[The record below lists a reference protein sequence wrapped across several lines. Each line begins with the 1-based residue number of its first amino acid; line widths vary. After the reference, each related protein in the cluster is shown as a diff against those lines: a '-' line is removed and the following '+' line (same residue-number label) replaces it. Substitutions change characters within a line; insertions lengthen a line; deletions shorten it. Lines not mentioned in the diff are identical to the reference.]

1 MVATDGVGRDDGRPV
16 LADPPSR
23 PERPLAPVR
32 ASLAVGPLLAISA
45 VVVATL
51 VAFAGGYG
59 YHRDELYFLAAGEN
73 LSFGYPD
80 QGPLTPA
87 IAALMNAI
95 APESLTVL
103 RIPAALATGA
113 TVLLTG
119 MTAREIGGNGAA
131 QILGSAIAAV
141 ASVFLVT
148 GHLLSTTTFD
158 LLAWTLVCLLVAR
171 LLRGGDPRWWL
182 VVGLVFGLALLNKP
196 LIAFLAAGLLA
207 GTLAVGP
214 RQVLR
219 SGWLVL
225 GALIAVGLWAPW
237 LVWQAGQGWPQ
248 LEVAGA
254 ISGGGSTSSESRW
267 AFLPFQLLLVSPLLA
282 PVWIAGLLALLRRPS
297 LRAFRPFAVC
307 WVLLA
312 AAFILTAGK
321 PYYLAGMFAV
331 LIAAGAIELE
341 RWLGHGR
348 ARVRRRALGLA
359 IGLSAVV
366 SAVIALPVLPA
377 GSTGPVLAANEDV
390 GETIGWPEFVDTV
403 AGAAQR
409 LPPGAPD
416 PVIVAFNYGQAG
428 AIDRYGPALG
438 LSRAS
443 SGHNGYWYWTRPP
456 SGSGPVLAVGFASGQ
471 LDRRFSGC
479 RPAGRVDTPEGV
491 DNEED
496 GTLLALC
503 AGPADAWDRLWPR
516 LKRLG

>member
-1 MVATDGVGRDDGRPV
+1 M
-16 LADPPSR
+16 
-23 PERPLAPVR
+23 
-32 ASLAVGPLLAISA
+32 GPLLAISA

-51 VAFAGGYG
+51 IAFAGSYG

-80 QGPLTPA
+80 QGPLTPV

-95 APESLTVL
+95 APGSLTVL

-113 TVLLTG
+113 TVLLAG
-119 MTAREIGGNGAA
+119 MTARELGGNGRA

-171 LLRGGDPRWWL
+171 LLRGADPRWWL
-182 VVGLVFGLALLNKP
+182 AVGAVFGVALLNKP
-196 LIAFLAAGLLA
+196 LIAVLAVALLA
-207 GTLAVGP
+207 GILAVGP
-214 RQVLR
+214 RGALR
-219 SGWLVL
+219 SGWLWL
-225 GALIAVGLWAPW
+225 GALIAIALWTPW
-237 LVWQAGQGWPQ
+237 LVWQAGEGWPQ
-248 LEVAGA
+248 LEVADSIA
-254 ISGGGSTSSESRW
+254 GGGSISSESRW
-267 AFLPFQLLLVSPLLA
+267 AFLPFQLLLVSPVLA

-297 LRAFRPFAVC
+297 LRPFRPFAVC

-312 AAFILTAGK
+312 AGFLLTAGK

-331 LIAAGAIELE
+331 LIAAGAIETE
-341 RWLGHGR
+341 RWLRHGR
-348 ARVRRRALGLA
+348 ARVRRWALGLA
-359 IGLSAVV
+359 IALSAVV

-390 GETIGWPEFVDTV
+390 GETIGWPEFVGTV
-403 AGAAQR
+403 AGVSQTVPA
-409 LPPGAPD
+409 GSPD
-416 PVIVAFNYGQAG
+416 PVIVTWNYGQAG
-428 AIDRYGPALG
+428 AIDRFGPALG
-438 LSRAS
+438 LPGVF
-443 SGHNGYWYWTRPP
+443 SGHNGYWQWGPPP
-456 SGSGPVLAVGFASGQ
+456 SGSGPVLAVGFPRMQ
-471 LDRRFSGC
+471 LERRFSGC

-503 AGPADAWDRLWPR
+503 AGPAEPWDRLWPR

>member
-1 MVATDGVGRDDGRPV
+1 M
-16 LADPPSR
+16 
-23 PERPLAPVR
+23 
-32 ASLAVGPLLAISA
+32 
-45 VVVATL
+45 
-51 VAFAGGYG
+51 
-59 YHRDELYFLAAGEN
+59 
-73 LSFGYPD
+73 
-80 QGPLTPA
+80 
-87 IAALMNAI
+87 
-95 APESLTVL
+95 
-103 RIPAALATGA
+103 
-113 TVLLTG
+113 
-119 MTAREIGGNGAA
+119 
-131 QILGSAIAAV
+131 
-141 ASVFLVT
+141 
-148 GHLLSTTTFD
+148 
-158 LLAWTLVCLLVAR
+158 VCLLVAR
-171 LLRGGDPRWWL
+171 LLRGADPRWWL

-214 RQVLR
+214 RQALR
-219 SGWLVL
+219 SGWLWL
-225 GALIAVGLWAPW
+225 GALIALGLWAPW

-254 ISGGGSTSSESRW
+254 IAGGGSTSSESRW
-267 AFLPFQLLLVSPLLA
+267 AFLPFQLLLVSPVLA

-297 LRAFRPFAVC
+297 LRPFRPFAVC
-307 WVLLA
+307 WALLA
-312 AAFILTAGK
+312 AAFLLTAGK

-359 IGLSAVV
+359 IALSAVV
-366 SAVIALPVLPA
+366 SAVIALPILLV

-416 PVIVAFNYGQAG
+416 PVIVTFNYGQAG
-428 AIDRYGPALG
+428 AIGRYGPARG

-443 SGHNGYWYWTRPP
+443 SGHNGYWYWARPPDRPPDRPPIRP
-456 SGSGPVLAVGFASGQ
+456 SGSRPVLAVGFAPEQ
-471 LDRRFSGC
+471 LDRWFSGC
-479 RPAGRVDTPEGV
+479 RPAGRVATPEGV

-503 AGPADAWDRLWPR
+503 AGPAQPWEHLWPR